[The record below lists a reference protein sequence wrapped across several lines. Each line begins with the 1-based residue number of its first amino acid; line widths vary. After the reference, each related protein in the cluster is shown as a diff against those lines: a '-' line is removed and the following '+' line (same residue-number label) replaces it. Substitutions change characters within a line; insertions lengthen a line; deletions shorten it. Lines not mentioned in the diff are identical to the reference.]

1 MGRPSARRSER
12 ALNPTLGALV
22 ESIAQR
28 FLGADLY
35 FGHGAFEAFDEAL
48 FAVLHTLGLPL
59 DELET
64 N

>member
-1 MGRPSARRSER
+1 M
-12 ALNPTLGALV
+12 NPTLGALV
-22 ESIAQR
+22 ESIEQR